1 MKRIRTKMTRMVAG
15 SDAPVDEAE
24 AEQLAAR
31 LVPQGRM
38 GTPEEIADAV
48 CSLASDASA
57 HITGVEL
64 PVDGGVLASTY
75 GTAYASAAVS
85 S

>member
-1 MKRIRTKMTRMVAG
+1 
-15 SDAPVDEAE
+15 
-24 AEQLAAR
+24 
-31 LVPQGRM
+31 M
-38 GTPEEIADAV
+38 GTPDEIADAV
-48 CSLASDASA
+48 CFLASDVSA

-64 PVDGGVLASTY
+64 PVDGGVLVSTY